1 MVRSATQWN
10 CRFRHCLAQLKLSKF
25 EGSLARKLRFHIFHF
40 HFLREISH
48 ESFVFISSTVRSDF
62 DDFDGSLSR
71 KLRFHIFNCPNLT
84 EVSHESFVFTSS
96 TVGIWRK
103 SLTRASFSH
112 LPLSDFEGGLARKL
126 CFHIFNFQILRE
138 VSHESFVFTSST
150 VGIWR
155 KSRTKASFSHLS
167 AFSYLPLSDFE
178 GRLARKL
185 RFHIFHFHP
194 LREVSHEMR
203 F

>member
-1 MVRSATQWN
+1 MVGWAAQWN
-10 CRFRHCLAQLKLSKF
+10 CRFRHCFVQLELSKF

-150 VGIWR
+150 VAEICFWSCNFR
-155 KSRTKASFSHLS
+155 PRCAWFFCVLQLSLCRSH
-167 AFSYLPLSDFE
+167 
-178 GRLARKL
+178 
-185 RFHIFHFHP
+185 
-194 LREVSHEMR
+194 
-203 F
+203 